1 VRIMDYLVRICVLS
15 SEPCYI
21 LLRSCIARH
30 SVLVEGSRLVC
41 VWISFGYQFLLY
53 LKTQEYDDE

>member
-1 VRIMDYLVRICVLS
+1 MRIVDYLVRICVLS

-21 LLRSCIARH
+21 LLRSYIARH

-53 LKTQEYDDE
+53 LET